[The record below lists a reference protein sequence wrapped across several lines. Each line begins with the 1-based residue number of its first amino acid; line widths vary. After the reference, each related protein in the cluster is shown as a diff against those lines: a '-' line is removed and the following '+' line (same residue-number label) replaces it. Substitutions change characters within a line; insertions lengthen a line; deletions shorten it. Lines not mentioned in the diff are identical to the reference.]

1 MIFGSLVNPRTTST
15 SVKLMPQLNPSGVNE
30 SSGMYSMGILFAA
43 CATPGVQSAA
53 PGASPIAR
61 ASARAMLIALCFT
74 CPIGCESLLALA
86 IGASL
91 RAEFEKLAIH
101 GAPFSRNA
109 LTAPGIPS
117 IASRSG
123 GEDAPTL
130 PFHRALSARRS
141 PKVDGQS
148 LQTRLKLHRDS
159 DISNANSTCILKNL
173 AKTWQEVGNGSA
185 TKAAQGV

>member
-1 MIFGSLVNPRTTST
+1 M
-15 SVKLMPQLNPSGVNE
+15 
-30 SSGMYSMGILFAA
+30 
-43 CATPGVQSAA
+43 
-53 PGASPIAR
+53 
-61 ASARAMLIALCFT
+61 
-74 CPIGCESLLALA
+74 
-86 IGASL
+86 

-109 LTAPGIPS
+109 LTAPGSLS
-117 IASRSG
+117 ITSRSG

-141 PKVDGQS
+141 PKVGGKS

-159 DISNANSTCILKNL
+159 NISNANSTRIPENL
-173 AKTWQEVGNGSA
+173 AKTWQKVGNGSA

>member
-1 MIFGSLVNPRTTST
+1 M
-15 SVKLMPQLNPSGVNE
+15 
-30 SSGMYSMGILFAA
+30 
-43 CATPGVQSAA
+43 
-53 PGASPIAR
+53 
-61 ASARAMLIALCFT
+61 
-74 CPIGCESLLALA
+74 LA

-91 RAEFEKLAIH
+91 RAEFEKFAIH

-109 LTAPGIPS
+109 LTAPGSLS

-141 PKVDGQS
+141 LKVGGQS

-159 DISNANSTCILKNL
+159 NISNANSSRILENL
-173 AKTWQEVGNGSA
+173 AKICQEAGSGSA
-185 TKAAQGV
+185 TKAAHGCRFSGLGASVGAAFL